1 MFEFIKKLCKQ
12 RCGTYFEKSSDS
24 CISHIKFK
32 ERLSFMI
39 KPSTLSEV
47 KVAREIQTFCT
58 MEQNR
63 FWRIYYRICDFKIAV
78 SCKKTYKPN
87 LCQSYI
93 SKRVVEHLKKFDV
106 KHESKVFIEVKDNLK
121 KIDKVYQESSLELE
135 DILKK
140 SLDSNTKD
148 NTDEIIKY
156 YTKKIINDY
165 SIKNFDF
172 DIASAL
178 LENIMIEF
186 KSDKIERELRRYKV
200 YQSVIILEEFIA
212 QSFNDNR
219 KEGSIF
225 FLPILME
232 LLNRE
237 KFVNY
242 IKKPIESR
250 LIDFIR
256 SRSYDS
262 EKVYDIE
269 ENQHLQTSNIQENS
283 SIEHSDIDNI
293 LKQLDNDSRIIYK
306 LKFAIKLDNREF
318 LRLTYK
324 MNYLGKYFI
333 DIFTPDE
340 KLYIKFSIHYKID
353 DDSEHFSMIDIA
365 QTRASI
371 FQKISDYR
379 GKEQS
384 HSYIEAHEEIFIK
397 LIYIEPLSAKEIGT
411 IFDLTAKQVGKKV
424 ENIKNRLK
432 KLEYQL

>member
-1 MFEFIKKLCKQ
+1 MFEFIKKLCEE
-12 RCGTYFEKSSDS
+12 RCGTYFKKSSDS
-24 CISHIKFK
+24 CVSHINFK

-39 KPSTLSEV
+39 KPSTLLEV
-47 KVAREIQTFCT
+47 KVAREIQKFCT
-58 MEQNR
+58 IEQNH
-63 FWRIYYRICDFKIAV
+63 FWRIYYRICEFKISS
-78 SCKKTYKPN
+78 SCKKSYKPD

-93 SKRVVEHLKKFDV
+93 SKKVVEHLKKFDV
-106 KHESKVFIEVKDNLK
+106 KQESKVFVSVKGNLK
-121 KIDKVYQESSLELE
+121 KIDKVYQENSLELE

-140 SLDSNTKD
+140 SLDSDTKD

-156 YTKKIINDY
+156 YTKKIINEY
-165 SIKNFDF
+165 STKDFDF

-178 LENIMIEF
+178 LENIMIES

-200 YQSVIILEEFIA
+200 YQSVIILEEFIS
-212 QSFNDNR
+212 QSFDDNR
-219 KEGSIF
+219 EEGSVF

-250 LIDFIR
+250 LIDFTR
-256 SRSYDS
+256 SRPYYS

-269 ENQHLQTSNIQENS
+269 ENQYLQTSNMREHS
-283 SIEHSDIDNI
+283 SIEHSDIDNM

-306 LKFAIKLDNREF
+306 LKFGIQLDNREF
-318 LRLTYK
+318 LRLTHK

-340 KLYIKFSIHYKID
+340 KLYIKFSIHYGID

-365 QTRASI
+365 QTKASI
-371 FQKISDYR
+371 YQKILDYR

-384 HSYIEAHEEIFIK
+384 HSYIETHEEVFIK
-397 LIYIEPLSAKEIGT
+397 LIYIESLSAKEIGT

-432 KLEYQL
+432 KMEYQL

>member
-1 MFEFIKKLCKQ
+1 M
-12 RCGTYFEKSSDS
+12 
-24 CISHIKFK
+24 
-32 ERLSFMI
+32 
-39 KPSTLSEV
+39 
-47 KVAREIQTFCT
+47 
-58 MEQNR
+58 
-63 FWRIYYRICDFKIAV
+63 
-78 SCKKTYKPN
+78 
-87 LCQSYI
+87 
-93 SKRVVEHLKKFDV
+93 
-106 KHESKVFIEVKDNLK
+106 KHESKVFVEVKDNLK